1 VVCTA
6 AGASTKVDNYTH
18 HLLGDIKS
26 HPRRRGWHGPMK
38 GEGVKM
44 LVREVIIAS
53 WKRIGKPSKKEEV
66 TNQYEKNRL

>member
-1 VVCTA
+1 
-6 AGASTKVDNYTH
+6 
-18 HLLGDIKS
+18 
-26 HPRRRGWHGPMK
+26 MK

>member
-1 VVCTA
+1 
-6 AGASTKVDNYTH
+6 
-18 HLLGDIKS
+18 
-26 HPRRRGWHGPMK
+26 MK

-66 TNQYEKNRL
+66 TNQYEKNRLYKYTTAVASIGMWQWVEV